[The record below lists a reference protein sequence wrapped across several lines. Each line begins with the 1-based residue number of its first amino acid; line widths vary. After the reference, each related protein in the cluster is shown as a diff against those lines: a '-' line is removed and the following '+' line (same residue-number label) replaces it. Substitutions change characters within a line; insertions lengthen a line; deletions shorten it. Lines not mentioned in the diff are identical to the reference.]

1 MSSPPHNGVSVFTQ
15 PAASLRRFALNSGL
29 VAAGASAVPEPHA
42 AKPEDAE
49 AAAAVVAAKRAV
61 RQEALRK
68 YREKRKTRTFN
79 KKVRYESRKRVALS
93 RPRVL
98 GRFVK
103 VTDEAGSGG
112 GTSSSGE

>member
-1 MSSPPHNGVSVFTQ
+1 M
-15 PAASLRRFALNSGL
+15 
-29 VAAGASAVPEPHA
+29 
-42 AKPEDAE
+42 
-49 AAAAVVAAKRAV
+49 VAAKRAV

-103 VTDEAGSGG
+103 VTDEAGRPAPR
-112 GTSSSGE
+112 